1 MDIKVF
7 SGVTKMTD
15 LYKIS
20 GKVVKTDETTLTA
33 NSSGNLETIRASDN
47 EAIAGTDTNKA
58 LTPASGMALVVDQI
72 NQHLTNALIY
82 RGSWEITTS
91 TTDYSGLNSYRPIK
105 AGDYFRVTGTGPATI
120 DGVEYNP
127 NDSIIFNQACSATTT
142 ITTAMI
148 DHQDHTDASDT
159 VYETATQTLTN
170 KTIDADDNTISDLE
184 TDNFKSGV
192 VVTTLGPSSGSG
204 AATNTEIPTA
214 LAVRTAIDSSTPSV
228 DNVTIELGGANND
241 TLQVKD
247 GGISI
252 TKINS
257 NALVLKQ
264 SETQENATI
273 PSYEKVAEM
282 VTDVAV
288 SVDGDTISYNSDNEI
303 QAIGLIDKNSGNAVY
318 DWVGT
323 LDEYNTAKDA
333 GLIPDSWVCYITDD
347 SLSSTTY
354 AGEIVQVSK
363 TFTTAG
369 NHVDFVERCQTKSYI
384 TVFQDRVYVYP
395 SEYTLDSDGMG
406 ITFSQNIAQDSVVDV
421 NYFRG
426 IPEQKIDDLID
437 AARSISIIAPPGSVM
452 IWAGTTVPEG
462 YLLCDG
468 SEVSRTTYDALFSAI
483 GTTYGAGDS
492 SSTFNLPDFQ
502 GRYLKQG
509 TSGTYGNESL
519 PNITGNVGCVGYD
532 RNITQTYKQPSGA
545 FYEESVASTSVGF
558 TGNTAWNTV
567 VSALD
572 ASRSS
577 STYQDNA
584 KVNPD
589 NAEILYCIKY

>member
-1 MDIKVF
+1 
-7 SGVTKMTD
+7 MTD

-33 NSSGNLETIRASDN
+33 DSSGNLETIRASN
-47 EAIAGTDTNKA
+47 AEAISGSDTNKA

-82 RGSWEITTS
+82 RGSWVITPS

-105 AGDYFRVTGTGPATI
+105 AGDYFRITGTGPATI

-127 NDSIIFNQACSATTT
+127 NDSIIFNQACSDTTT

-148 DHQDHTDASDT
+148 DHQDHTDSSDT
-159 VYETATQTLTN
+159 VYENAIQTLTN

-204 AATNTEIPTA
+204 GATNTEIPTA
-214 LAVRTAIDSSTPSV
+214 LAVRTAIDTATPSV
-228 DNVTIELGGANND
+228 DNVTIELGGTNND

-252 TKINS
+252 TKIDS

-264 SETQENATI
+264 NESQANATI
-273 PSYEKVAEM
+273 PSYEKVVDM
-282 VTDVAV
+282 VSAV
-288 SVDGDTISYNSDNEI
+288 TPSVDGDTISLNSDNEL

-323 LDEYNTAKDA
+323 LAEYNTAKTA
-333 GLIPDSWVCYITDD
+333 GTIPDSWVCYITDD
-347 SLSSTTY
+347 TLSSTTY

-363 TFTTAG
+363 TFTTTG
-369 NHVDFVERCQTKSYI
+369 NHIDFVEKCQTKSYI

-406 ITFSQNIAQDSVVDV
+406 ITFSQNIAQNSIVDV

-437 AARSISIIAPPGSVM
+437 AAQSISIIAPPGSVM

-468 SEVSRTTYDALFSAI
+468 SEVSRTTYSALFSAI

-492 SSTFNLPDFQ
+492 SSTFNLPNLMNVKLLKGSSIQVKGNGITLGLTDGTNNQ
-502 GRYLKQG
+502 GLHFGNLGITYTTLDYGVPAG
-509 TSGTYGNESL
+509 TSGGS
-519 PNITGNVGCVGYD
+519 
-532 RNITQTYKQPSGA
+532 SGA
-545 FYEESVASTSVGF
+545 
-558 TGNTAWNTV
+558 V
-567 VSALD
+567 VSNKTAGLTTD
-572 ASRSS
+572 PEKSGIIADI
-577 STYQDNA
+577 STGISANY
-584 KVNPD
+584 
-589 NAEILYCIKY
+589 IIKY